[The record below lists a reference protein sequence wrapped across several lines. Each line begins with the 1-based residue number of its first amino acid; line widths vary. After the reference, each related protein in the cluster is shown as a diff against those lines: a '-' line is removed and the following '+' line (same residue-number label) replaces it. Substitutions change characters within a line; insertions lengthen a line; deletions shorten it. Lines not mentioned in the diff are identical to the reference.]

1 MLAVAAVI
9 GVWYALDRPLP
20 ISEETLVHIPRRS
33 SIVAAIES
41 VDRKVNLSTP
51 WLVKI
56 AARITSR
63 LSGKGL
69 QSGWYTFGSGDT
81 QFDVLRTLFT
91 GDRRNTVRVTLPEGL
106 TYREMAR
113 VLARSVDIDTA
124 RFVAWCEDDS
134 VTSIYAPGAPSMEGY
149 LMPETYE
156 FFWRDDADVIAT
168 RLAEEFRRRY
178 KNVMP
183 SRDEVILASIV
194 QAEAAN
200 VSEMPRIAGVYV
212 NRLQRGMKLEADP
225 TVQYGL
231 GIKDRVL
238 YRHLN
243 DRHAYNTYQH
253 AGLPPGP
260 INNPG
265 TAAIEAARAPERH
278 NYLFFVARG
287 DGSGTHVFASNGADH
302 VKNVAAYRKR
312 RARR

>member
-1 MLAVAAVI
+1 MLAAVASMV
-9 GVWYALDRPLP
+9 VWFLLDRPLS
-20 ISEETLVHIPRRS
+20 ISTETMVHVPRKA
-33 SIVAAIES
+33 SIVSAIDS
-41 VDRKVNLSTP
+41 VNAKVNLATP
-51 WLVKI
+51 WLIKL
-56 AARITSR
+56 AARITAR

-69 QSGWYTFGSGDT
+69 QSGWYTFNEGDT
-81 QFDVLRTLFT
+81 QLDVLRTLFT

-113 VLARSVDIDTA
+113 ILSRTVDMDST
-124 RFVAWCEDDS
+124 RFIAWCENDS
-134 VTSIYAPGAPSMEGY
+134 VTSIYAPGASTMEGY

-156 FFWRDDADVIAT
+156 FFWRDDADEIAT
-168 RLAEEFRRRY
+168 RLADEFRRTH
-178 KNVMP
+178 KSAMP

-194 QAEAAN
+194 QAEAAD
-200 VSEMPRIAGVYV
+200 VDEMPRIAGVYV
-212 NRLQRGMKLEADP
+212 NRLKRGMKLEADP

-231 GIKDRVL
+231 GMKDRVL

-265 TAAIEAARAPERH
+265 TAAINAARSPERH

-287 DGSGTHVFASNGADH
+287 DGSGTHVFATNGADH
-302 VKNVAAYRKR
+302 MKNVASYRRKR
-312 RARR
+312 ASR